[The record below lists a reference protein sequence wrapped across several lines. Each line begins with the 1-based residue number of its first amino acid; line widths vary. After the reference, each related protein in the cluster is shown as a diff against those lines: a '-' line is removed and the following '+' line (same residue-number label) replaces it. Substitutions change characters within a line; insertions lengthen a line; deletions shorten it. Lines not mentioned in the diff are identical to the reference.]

1 MTIINYLTLI
11 FLLILIACNSE
22 HSTGSLTNQN
32 SKADLIID
40 MVTYT
45 RLSSR
50 IEVDPP
56 EPVIGGPRFEFTLKI
71 KNIGTA
77 EVSSPFM
84 IANSQSTEDF
94 DSLYCSHGQ
103 LVNYPPVQV
112 PVNGSLET
120 KIVCFIEDSVQNV
133 LIVINTNNQYNRG
146 VTLPE
151 INELDYTNNS
161 YVQPL
166 SW

>member
-1 MTIINYLTLI
+1 MTRINCVILV
-11 FLLILIACNSE
+11 FLLIIFGCKSE
-22 HSTGSLTNQN
+22 QSTDAVPDQN
-32 SKADLIID
+32 NKADLIID
-40 MVTYT
+40 TVTYT

-133 LIVINTNNQYNRG
+133 LIVINTNNRYNRG

-151 INELDYTNNS
+151 INELDYSNNS